1 MRLSRTLSEKTCAN
15 RCRWLPQHFSH
26 QSWSRFAIYDQIDEL
41 IVIESLR
48 AVASD
53 SVGGLTDDLGPDK
66 PGVLVTLD
74 LPEFMSAA
82 EEEDLRR
89 HLVTVVEQI
98 S

>member
-1 MRLSRTLSEKTCAN
+1 M
-15 RCRWLPQHFSH
+15 
-26 QSWSRFAIYDQIDEL
+26 IDPATGGPHTAHTTSPVPL